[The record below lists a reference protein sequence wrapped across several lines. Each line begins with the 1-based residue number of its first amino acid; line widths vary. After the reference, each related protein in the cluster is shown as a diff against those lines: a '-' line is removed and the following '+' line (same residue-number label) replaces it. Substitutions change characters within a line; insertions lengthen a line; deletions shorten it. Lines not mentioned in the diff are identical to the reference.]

1 MQKDS
6 KFFDDLARMASG
18 AAGTFTDL
26 KREVEGMVMDKME
39 KIMARMNLV
48 RREEFEVVRSLAE
61 TARAEQEKLTRKL
74 AQLEKALESQ
84 GTKSTVAKKQLKD

>member
-6 KFFDDLARMASG
+6 RFFDDIARMASG

-39 KIMARMNLV
+39 KIMSRMNLV
-48 RREEFEVVRSLAE
+48 RREEFEVVRGLAE
-61 TARAEQEKLTRKL
+61 AARAEQEKLTRKL
-74 AQLEKALESQ
+74 AELEKALESQ
-84 GTKSTVAKKQLKD
+84 GTKSTVAKKQLKE

>member
-61 TARAEQEKLTRKL
+61 TARAEQEKLTLKL

>member
-6 KFFDDLARMASG
+6 RFFDDFAKLASG

-39 KIMARMNLV
+39 KIMSRMHLV
-48 RREEFEVVRSLAE
+48 RREEFEVVRLMAE
-61 TARAEQEKLTRKL
+61 QARAEQEKLTAKV
-74 AQLEKALESQ
+74 AELEKLLDLQ
-84 GTKSTVAKKQLKD
+84 GSKASTPKKQPKV

>member
-6 KFFDDLARMASG
+6 KFFDDIARMASG

-26 KREVEGMVMDKME
+26 KREMEGMVMDKVE
-39 KIMARMNLV
+39 KILARMNLV

-61 TARAEQEKLTRKL
+61 AARAEQEKLTKKL
-74 AQLEKALESQ
+74 AQLEKVLESQ
-84 GTKSTVAKKQLKD
+84 GTKSTVAKKQLKE

>member
-6 KFFDDLARMASG
+6 RFFDDIARMASG

-26 KREVEGMVMDKME
+26 KREMEGMVMDKVE
-39 KIMARMNLV
+39 KILARMNLV

-61 TARAEQEKLTRKL
+61 TARAEQEKLMQKL

-84 GTKSTVAKKQLKD
+84 GSKSTVAKKQLKE

>member
-6 KFFDDLARMASG
+6 KFFDDIARMASG

-26 KREVEGMVMDKME
+26 KREMEGMVMDKVE
-39 KIMARMNLV
+39 KILSRMNLV

-61 TARAEQEKLTRKL
+61 TARAEQEKLTKKL